1 MAKSSRQI
9 IQIQEKVPLSKGI
22 PLSIQHTF
30 AMFSASVLV
39 PYILGISPSIAL
51 LMNGIGTLIF
61 IFVTKGGAP
70 AYLGSSFAFISPAL
84 IVISQP
90 DLGYRYALGG
100 FVVTGLLMCM
110 IAGII
115 KLVGTRWI
123 DAILPPAAMG
133 PIVALIGLELAGNA
147 AQTAGLIDPET
158 KEMVKDLDPKVVIV
172 FLVTL
177 LLAIF
182 GGVLYRGFASAIAI
196 LISIVSGYV
205 LALILG
211 LVDFSS
217 VGSSSMF
224 ELPAF
229 QTPQWSAQAIAVII
243 PATLVVVSEHIEW
256 SAQAIAVIIPA
267 TLVVVSEHIG
277 HQVVTSE
284 VVGKDLLK
292 DPGLHRSM
300 FADGFSTALS
310 GFCGS
315 CPTTTYG
322 ENIGVMAIT
331 KVYSVWVIGGAAAFS
346 ILLSFIGKASAL
358 IQTIPGPVMGGVSF
372 LLYGMIGASGIRL
385 MVDSKIDYS
394 KARNLAMTSVVFVV
408 GLSGIAINLG
418 QVQLKG
424 MSLAALVGMLLGLIM
439 YLLDKFKL
447 TNEYDEVDED
457 QEKLKTFASSR

>member
-243 PATLVVVSEHIEW
+243 PATLVVVSEHI
-256 SAQAIAVIIPA
+256 
-267 TLVVVSEHIG
+267 G

-424 MSLAALVGMLLGLIM
+424 MSLAAVVGMLLGLIM

>member
-1 MAKSSRQI
+1 MAKQRQI
-9 IQIQEKVPLSKGI
+9 IGIQEKVPLTKGI

-30 AMFSASVLV
+30 AMSSASVLV
-39 PYILGISPSIAL
+39 PYILGINPSIAL
-51 LMNGIGTLIF
+51 LMNGIGTFIF
-61 IFVTKGGAP
+61 IISTKGRAP

-84 IVISQP
+84 LVIGTEG
-90 DLGYRYALGG
+90 LGYRYALGG
-100 FVVTGLLMCM
+100 FVVTGLLMCA
-110 IAGII
+110 IAILI
-115 KLVGTRWI
+115 KFVGTRWI

-133 PIVALIGLELAGNA
+133 PVVALIGLELAGNA
-147 AQTAGLIDPET
+147 AQTGGILNADGT
-158 KEMVKDLDPKVVIV
+158 MVENLDPKVLAV
-172 FLVTL
+172 FLITL

-196 LISIVSGYV
+196 LIAIIVGYV
-205 LALILG
+205 SALIFG
-211 LVDFSS
+211 LVDFSP
-217 VGSSSMF
+217 VGQSAVF
-224 ELPAF
+224 QLPAF
-229 QTPQWSAQAIAVII
+229 QTPQWSIQAILI
-243 PATLVVVSEHIEW
+243 
-256 SAQAIAVIIPA
+256 IIPA

-346 ILLSFIGKASAL
+346 IILSFIGKASAL

-385 MVDSKIDYS
+385 MVDAQIDYS
-394 KARNLAMTSVVFVV
+394 KPRNLAMTSVVFVV
-408 GLSGIAINLG
+408 GLSGIAIRIG
-418 QVQLKG
+418 SAQLSG
-424 MSLAALVGMLLGLIM
+424 MSLAAVTGMILGLCM
-439 YLLDKFKL
+439 YLLDKFHL
-447 TNEYDEVDED
+447 TNEYEEDESVED
-457 QEKLKTFASSR
+457 MNGTEGEAADLQ

>member
-1 MAKSSRQI
+1 MLRIITDDKKRHIAGFERSKEVIMASNRKI
-9 IQIQEKVPLSKGI
+9 IQIQERVPLAKGI

-61 IFVTKGGAP
+61 IFVTKGKAP

-84 IVISQP
+84 LVIGTEG
-90 DLGYRYALGG
+90 LGYRYALGG
-100 FVVTGLLMCM
+100 FVVTGLIMCLVA
-110 IAGII
+110 ILI
-115 KLVGTRWI
+115 KFVGTKWI

-133 PIVALIGLELAGNA
+133 PVVALIGLELAGNA
-147 AQTAGLIDPET
+147 AQTGGLLDGNMQMVTDIDPR
-158 KEMVKDLDPKVVIV
+158 VLAV

-196 LISIVSGYV
+196 LISIIVGYV
-205 LALILG
+205 LALVLG

-217 VGSSSMF
+217 VGTASVF

-229 QTPQWSAQAIAVII
+229 QTPQWSMQAILI
-243 PATLVVVSEHIEW
+243 
-256 SAQAIAVIIPA
+256 IIPA

-284 VVGKDLLK
+284 VVGKDLLA

-346 ILLSFIGKASAL
+346 IFLSFIGKASAL

-394 KARNLAMTSVVFVV
+394 KAKNLALTSVVFVV
-408 GLSGIAINLG
+408 GLSGIAIQIG
-418 QVQLKG
+418 QCQLKG
-424 MSLAALVGMLLGLIM
+424 MSLAALTGMVLGLIM
-439 YLLDKFKL
+439 YILDKTKV
-447 TNEYDEVDED
+447 TNEYE
-457 QEKLKTFASSR
+457 